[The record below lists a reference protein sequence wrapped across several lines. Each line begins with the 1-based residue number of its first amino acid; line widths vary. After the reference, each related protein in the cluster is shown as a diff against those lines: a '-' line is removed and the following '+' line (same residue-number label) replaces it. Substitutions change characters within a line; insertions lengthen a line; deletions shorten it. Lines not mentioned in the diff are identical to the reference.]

1 MSGRAPAPGGLAL
14 VESLVNTL
22 SVDTGDDRLAAEF
35 GLSGEA
41 LVEAVELR
49 EALRDALLA
58 HAGHELR
65 PGAEDRLNRL
75 LAAAPL
81 AVRIDASG
89 AVSLA
94 PTGAPTLLARTAEA
108 LAEGAAAGTWARLKA
123 CAADDCRWAYYDRSP
138 AGRGRWCSMSI
149 CGSREKMRKYRARDP
164 NPPPGKPGGTPTPTG
179 GTPTPTGGIPSPSGD

>member
-14 VESLVNTL
+14 VEKLVNTL

-41 LVEAVELR
+41 LADAVELR
-49 EALRDALLA
+49 EALRGVLLA
-58 HAGHELR
+58 HAGHDLH

-75 LAAAPL
+75 LAGAPL
-81 AVRIDASG
+81 TVRVDGSG
-89 AVSLA
+89 TVTLA
-94 PTGAPTLLARTAEA
+94 PAGTPTLLGRIAGA
-108 LAEGAAAGTWARLKA
+108 LAEGAAEGTWPRLKA

-149 CGSREKMRKYRARDP
+149 CGSREKMRKYRANAEPSGRRQP
-164 NPPPGKPGGTPTPTG
+164 RSSPAGKTS
-179 GTPTPTGGIPSPSGD
+179 SPSGDTPSPAGV